1 MGYSPQDVKKLDMT
15 EKLTCVCVCVC
26 VYLYLYI
33 SLKLKSLSFENLFPG
48 SPLILIVFMVLISLI
63 SL

>member
-1 MGYSPQDVKKLDMT
+1 MGYSPQDLKKLDMT
-15 EKLTCVCVCVC
+15 EKLTCVCVC